1 MYEFPAASGEDA
13 RKPTAVRAMEA
24 LGCGFDFASDFRLKF
39 VKKSPAGSRLVIL
52 DERNRRDLVLPGGGV
67 TIPDVSE
74 NIRCDKGDHIRF
86 KSDVLEFNQMSEVL
100 NQKSSVQGKVPSG
113 YLNAIFDLSGS
124 WLNDASDAKYLA
136 FDGYFVS
143 LYYLHLTASPLLLQD
158 QVKKDVPP
166 HWDPASLSRFIQTY
180 GTHIIV
186 GMGIGGQDLL
196 CVKQR
201 PSSTIPPAE
210 LKGYLDDLGDCL
222 FSDGTSPLPERN
234 RRDGKKKVPEVFSRM
249 LQSHT
254 MQFTSITETSSK
266 DGLTIIWSKRG
277 GDVFAQSHLKWLQT
291 LTGNSEGILF
301 KLVPIT
307 SLLAGIPGSGYLSHA
322 INLYLRYKPALED
335 LQYFLEFQVPRQ
347 WAPLFCELPLRHQ
360 RRKASCPS
368 LQFSL
373 FGPKIE
379 VSPTQVSSAQKPV
392 IGMRLYL
399 EGKKCNRLAIHVQHL
414 SSLPNIMTSNS
425 ANLSTTLPCQW
436 RGSDDYDSSDQFLE
450 PVRWKGYANVCSSV
464 VKHDPSWTQGDS
476 GGVFVVTGA
485 QLISKGK
492 WPKRLLH
499 LRLLYTHLPN
509 CSIRKTEWAAAP
521 EACHKTNFLMN
532 LSTTFTFTQRTA
544 TDVPKQQ
551 LPTTLNSGVYPDGP
565 PVPVHSTKMLKYVDT
580 AEVTRGP
587 YDAPGHWL
595 VTAAKL
601 VIEGGKIGLHVK
613 FALLD
618 YTHG

>member
-322 INLYLRYKPALED
+322 INLYLRFFPSD
-335 LQYFLEFQVPRQ
+335 LQFFDTCSMARHQKDSTRRGLQDGVRSSLQEQKPIVSINKIDSSYGKRPSGVANKSQGTHLQQPVSSPGRRIASTNSSVTGRVMCEYNPSHESVVNNLGHLNAVRSLCLEF
-347 WAPLFCELPLRHQ
+347 
-360 RRKASCPS
+360 
-368 LQFSL
+368 
-373 FGPKIE
+373 
-379 VSPTQVSSAQKPV
+379 SP
-392 IGMRLYL
+392 
-399 EGKKCNRLAIHVQHL
+399 
-414 SSLPNIMTSNS
+414 
-425 ANLSTTLPCQW
+425 
-436 RGSDDYDSSDQFLE
+436 
-450 PVRWKGYANVCSSV
+450 
-464 VKHDPSWTQGDS
+464 
-476 GGVFVVTGA
+476 
-485 QLISKGK
+485 
-492 WPKRLLH
+492 
-499 LRLLYTHLPN
+499 
-509 CSIRKTEWAAAP
+509 
-521 EACHKTNFLMN
+521 
-532 LSTTFTFTQRTA
+532 
-544 TDVPKQQ
+544 
-551 LPTTLNSGVYPDGP
+551 
-565 PVPVHSTKMLKYVDT
+565 
-580 AEVTRGP
+580 
-587 YDAPGHWL
+587 
-595 VTAAKL
+595 
-601 VIEGGKIGLHVK
+601 
-613 FALLD
+613 
-618 YTHG
+618 